1 VTSYN
6 KKGKS
11 IMKNNLNKKINQ
23 TFIKYIEYFVILH
36 FLFLLTSISIY
47 ADCRLCPEITPVK
60 ILLKNGVIRM
70 GHIAIN
76 PEEEISVKPDRAME
90 VIRKAVKLRLYLSL
104 DSLVDLNLQMP
115 HVLQDKVYMDILY
128 KDIAKIELLEKI
140 DN

>member
-1 VTSYN
+1 
-6 KKGKS
+6 
-11 IMKNNLNKKINQ
+11 
-23 TFIKYIEYFVILH
+23 
-36 FLFLLTSISIY
+36 
-47 ADCRLCPEITPVK
+47 
-60 ILLKNGVIRM
+60 M

>member
-1 VTSYN
+1 
-6 KKGKS
+6 
-11 IMKNNLNKKINQ
+11 MKNNLNKKINQ
-23 TFIKYIEYFVILH
+23 TFIKYVQYFVILN
-36 FLFLLTSISIY
+36 FLFLLTNFALA

-60 ILLKNGVIRM
+60 ILLKNGVIRT

-90 VIRKAVKLRLYLSL
+90 VIRKAVRLRLYLSL
-104 DSLVDLNLQMP
+104 DFLVDLNLQMP

>member
-1 VTSYN
+1 
-6 KKGKS
+6 
-11 IMKNNLNKKINQ
+11 MKNNLNKKKNQ
-23 TFIKYIEYFVILH
+23 TLPKWIQYFIILSTIQIIT
-36 FLFLLTSISIY
+36 FSLS
-47 ADCRLCPEITPVK
+47 ADCRLCPEITPVR
-60 ILLKNGVIRM
+60 ILLKNGVIRT

-104 DSLVDLNLQMP
+104 DSLVDLNTQMP

-128 KDIAKIELLEKI
+128 KDIAKIELLERI